1 LLAASIP
8 TGPGAATPD
17 PMTRARPASS
27 YARVGGGGASAGSAD
42 LVGAFPDPS
51 AIADANDTVPTAL
64 VEMGRPG
71 EIMDAG
77 DQLSAGPKALI
88 VDPTVNGNPTASNP
102 LRDQIRTTRR

>member
-1 LLAASIP
+1 
-8 TGPGAATPD
+8 
-17 PMTRARPASS
+17 MTRARPESS

-71 EIMDAG
+71 GIMDAG

-102 LRDQIRTTRR
+102 LRGQIRTTRR